1 MTTPSQL
8 HELARQGNPKAISA
22 LLNQELKSDG
32 LRSKTALKEGCLHVV
47 LESDD
52 SVPDRA
58 RCLDVVRVKVVN
70 LEIEGVDRV
79 RVYGRRSGED
89 KVDWNQEFAVAVGG
103 YSNLL
108 FSHSHGTTG
117 SPEMDFPSPT
127 PTPPPPK
134 PKSQKP
140 GSHIF
145 VGVAIVVALI
155 LVTIGGFVLLQQ
167 FSNDS
172 DTSNDTSDVEKR
184 WFGYAAIAD
193 SNRRCSVC
201 RFRRGCATADLENRE
216 NRPENN
222 CPRLTTG

>member
-32 LRSKTALKEGCLHVV
+32 IRSKVALKEGCLHVV

-52 SVPDRA
+52 SVPDRP

-70 LEIEGVDRV
+70 LEIEGIDRV

-89 KVDWNQEFAVAVGG
+89 TVDWNQEFAVAVGG

-108 FSHSHGTTG
+108 FSHSRSTTG
-117 SPEMDFPSPT
+117 SPNLDSPSPSPT
-127 PTPPPPK
+127 PPPSK

-140 GSHIF
+140 GSRIV

-155 LVTIGGFVLLQQ
+155 LVAIGGYILLQQ
-167 FSNDS
+167 FSDAS
-172 DTSNDTSDVEKR
+172 DTSSDTSDVEKR
-184 WFGYAAIAD
+184 WCDIRLLA
-193 SNRRCSVC
+193 
-201 RFRRGCATADLENRE
+201 LQP
-216 NRPENN
+216 PE
-222 CPRLTTG
+222 